1 MAFACGRIDR
11 RDLHGRSQRYGG
23 GEKDRLCPRRASPQ
37 PLNGSFEVREKG
49 IFCRRGMAG
58 AGKPGKGRPMGRPR
72 ALLASDL
79 GLAGPN
85 NPTRTLKPL
94 ALRPYRSVGGKDYL
108 RQQKA
113 KATGSF
119 RLFAK
124 GYMTQM
130 EQYSNHLELRV
141 GELEKQLADKAAA
154 AVAPGVDVAKYSMN
168 VMIEVENPPVNQ
180 LDLRNYSGTFFTA
193 VCAALG

>member
-1 MAFACGRIDR
+1 
-11 RDLHGRSQRYGG
+11 
-23 GEKDRLCPRRASPQ
+23 
-37 PLNGSFEVREKG
+37 
-49 IFCRRGMAG
+49 
-58 AGKPGKGRPMGRPR
+58 MGRPR

-113 KATGSF
+113 QGTGSF

-141 GELEKQLADKAAA
+141 AELETQLADKAAA
-154 AVAPGVDVAKYSMN
+154 ADVYWQGIGREADRIFSLMDGSPA
-168 VMIEVENPPVNQ
+168 I
-180 LDLRNYSGTFFTA
+180 T
-193 VCAALG
+193 AALEVVQ

>member
-1 MAFACGRIDR
+1 
-11 RDLHGRSQRYGG
+11 
-23 GEKDRLCPRRASPQ
+23 
-37 PLNGSFEVREKG
+37 
-49 IFCRRGMAG
+49 MAG

-113 KATGSF
+113 QGTGSF

-141 GELEKQLADKAAA
+141 AELETQLADKAAA
-154 AVAPGVDVAKYSMN
+154 ADVYWQGIGREADRIFSLMDGSPA
-168 VMIEVENPPVNQ
+168 I
-180 LDLRNYSGTFFTA
+180 T
-193 VCAALG
+193 AALEVVQ

>member
-1 MAFACGRIDR
+1 
-11 RDLHGRSQRYGG
+11 
-23 GEKDRLCPRRASPQ
+23 
-37 PLNGSFEVREKG
+37 
-49 IFCRRGMAG
+49 
-58 AGKPGKGRPMGRPR
+58 MGRPR

-94 ALRPYRSVGGKDYL
+94 APRPYRLSVGGKEY
-108 RQQKA
+108 RCQKA
-113 KATGSF
+113 QKGSF

-141 GELEKQLADKAAA
+141 AELETQLADKAAA
-154 AVAPGVDVAKYSMN
+154 ADVYWQGIGREADRIFSLMDGSPA
-168 VMIEVENPPVNQ
+168 I
-180 LDLRNYSGTFFTA
+180 T
-193 VCAALG
+193 AALEVVQLS